1 LLVWYPLTSTEL
13 ALAVQSEDR
22 RIKEVNAKESDA
34 IIMNVML
41 LVRLPIEGLVEPIGG
56 EVD

>member
-1 LLVWYPLTSTEL
+1 M
-13 ALAVQSEDR
+13 
-22 RIKEVNAKESDA
+22 NAKESDA